1 MTVKSFMKSL
11 SASMAA
17 FAILGGAILTV
28 SILNASPA
36 FAQSGSKAVVD
47 RAIAQG
53 LVGETA
59 SGYLELVSGSASPAV
74 VNAMREI
81 NIGRKSV
88 YTRLARQQNV
98 AVEVVAALTGEKQ
111 IAKAPIGSKIMRQNG
126 QWVTK

>member
-1 MTVKSFMKSL
+1 MKMKSL
-11 SASMAA
+11 LASIAA
-17 FAILGGAILTV
+17 IAALGGGALTL
-28 SILNASPA
+28 SSLTAAPA
-36 FAQSGSKAVVD
+36 LAQSGSKAVVD
-47 RAIAQG
+47 QAIRDG

-59 SGYLELVSGSASPAV
+59 AGYLELVNGNASSAV

-111 IAKAPIGSKIMRQNG
+111 LAKAPRGSKIMGADGR
-126 QWVTK
+126 WTTK